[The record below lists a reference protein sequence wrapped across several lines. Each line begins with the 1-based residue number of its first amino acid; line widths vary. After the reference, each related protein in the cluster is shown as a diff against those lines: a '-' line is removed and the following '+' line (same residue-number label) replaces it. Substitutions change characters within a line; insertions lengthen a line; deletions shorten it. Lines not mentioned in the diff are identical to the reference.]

1 MSFYIL
7 TVGDSFENDTKIDSL
22 TEFNKRLKNNFWYLY
37 NRTSFANEININ
49 DKVIFY
55 VSGAQNKKIFGSAEI
70 KLKQLVTKKLFDT
83 YTYNDPKYCL
93 SFKKIERF
101 NEPVLMKDKIFNTD
115 FFLNSKKKNKK
126 KWGVF
131 LMGGVRKISK
141 NDFIYLKK

>member
-37 NRTSFANEININ
+37 NRTSFANEISIN

-70 KLKQLVTKKLFDT
+70 KLKELVTKKLFDT
-83 YTYNDPKYCL
+83 YTYRYISISNVNLPC
-93 SFKKIERF
+93 ER
-101 NEPVLMKDKIFNTD
+101 L
-115 FFLNSKKKNKK
+115 
-126 KWGVF
+126 
-131 LMGGVRKISK
+131 
-141 NDFIYLKK
+141 